1 MRRVTLL
8 TDFGTADGYVAAMK
22 GILAAGAPGTFLDDV
37 THDIPPG
44 DVEKGSR
51 VLSRYWRLYPEGTV
65 HLVVVDPGVGTGRR
79 GVVAEADGR
88 YFVAPD
94 NGVLS
99 RVLTE
104 VREWRM
110 VSLEASEKLPPP
122 RSRTFHGRDL
132 FAPAAVLIANGED
145 PDGLGPRVEDPVML
159 RDPRPRRREEG
170 IEGEVVEVDRFGNL
184 ATNLPPEVFSE
195 VALVV
200 VAGREVRGRGTYGA
214 AAEGELLALLDSRGR
229 VEVAARNDSAARI
242 LEAGRGTPVFL
253 PAPPD
258 R

>member
-8 TDFGTADGYVAAMK
+8 TDFGTADGYAAALK
-22 GILAAGAPGTFLDDV
+22 GILAAGAPEAFLDDV
-37 THDIPPG
+37 THDIPQG

-65 HLVVVDPGVGTGRR
+65 HLVVVDPGVGTDRR
-79 GVVAEADGR
+79 GVVAEANGR
-88 YFVAPD
+88 FFVAPD

-104 VREWRM
+104 ARGWRM
-110 VSLEASEKLPPP
+110 VSLEASEKLPRP

-132 FAPAAVLIANGED
+132 FAPAAVLLLNGKD
-145 PDGLGPRVEDPVML
+145 PDDLGPRVEDPVML
-159 RDPRPRRREEG
+159 QEPRSRRREGG

-184 ATNLPPEVFSE
+184 ATNLPPGVFSE

-200 VAGREVRGRGTYGA
+200 VAGREVRGRGTYGDVE
-214 AAEGELLALLDSRGR
+214 EGDLLALLDSQGR

-242 LEAGRGTPVFL
+242 LRVGRGTPVLL
-253 PAPPD
+253 PTPPE